1 MSDFVLFDRSPDSL
15 YFGVPLRYAVDLPVL
30 GIPVKFESNS
40 PAALDVV
47 EGSFGTWR
55 ALHGRPELI
64 APEGVRVRLIVH
76 DGDEGGASHPPLT
89 CRMPDRDRYI
99 VHTPGSLSITDCRRR
114 EAVAYVTPAL
124 LADRAHVQYG
134 VVEGMALCLV
144 TACGRYPLHA
154 AAIARGDVALL
165 LAGPPGTGKSTLA
178 YQAGRGGFRVLSDDS
193 AYVQLEPVF
202 RLWGRPGRVYLPPS
216 ACSHF
221 PELAGRT
228 PSLLTDGS
236 EKAVVP
242 IPAGWEVRGVGQT
255 GEAGGVAP
263 VASRVGVCLLE
274 RTGGGQRAP
283 FSSPASPQEVQSFLK
298 EGVGISRVRFG
309 DELDQALARVAGAG
323 GWRLSLSQN
332 PADAL
337 PFLEAMLVELERR
350 G

>member
-1 MSDFVLFDRSPDSL
+1 MSDFVPFDRSPDAL
-15 YFGVPLRYAVDLPVL
+15 YFGVPLRYVVDLPVL

-40 PAALDVV
+40 AAALDVV
-47 EGSFGTWR
+47 EDVFGAWR
-55 ALHGRPELI
+55 ALHDSPELI

-76 DGDEGGASHPPLT
+76 DGDEGGASHAPLT
-89 CRMPDRDRYI
+89 FRMPDAERVI
-99 VHTPGSLSITDCRRR
+99 VHTPGSVSITDCRRR
-114 EAVAYVTPAL
+114 DAVAYVTPSL

-154 AAIARGDVALL
+154 AAIARGQVALL

-178 YQAGRGGFRVLSDDS
+178 YQAGRAGFRVLSDDT

-202 RLWGRPGRVYLPPS
+202 RLWGRPGRVYLPPA
-216 ACSHF
+216 ACTHF

-228 PSLLTDGS
+228 PSLLTDGR
-236 EKAVVP
+236 EKAVVA
-242 IPAGWEVRGVGQT
+242 IPDDWQVRGAGET
-255 GEAGGVAP
+255 GGPGAVAP
-263 VASRVGVCLLE
+263 VAYRAGVCLLE
-274 RTGGGQRAP
+274 RTPGGERAP
-283 FSSPASPQEVQSFLK
+283 SFTPASPSEVQAFLK

-309 DELDQALARVAGAG
+309 GALDEALARVSGAG
-323 GWRLSLSQN
+323 GWRLSLSAN

-337 PFLEAMLVELERR
+337 PFLDEMLAEIERR